1 MMILISNII
10 IFQEKT
16 ATSDENQ
23 QSKLSFLEQQ
33 IAKYKLF
40 FQLIQTALVVQF
52 NARYIFIAR
61 LG

>member
-1 MMILISNII
+1 MILISNII